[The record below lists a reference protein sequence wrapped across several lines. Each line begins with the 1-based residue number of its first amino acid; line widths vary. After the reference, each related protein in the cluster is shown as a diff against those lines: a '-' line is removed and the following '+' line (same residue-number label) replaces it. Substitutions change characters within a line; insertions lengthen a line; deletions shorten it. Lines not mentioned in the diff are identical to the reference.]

1 MLDFGKKNDNKSES
15 NGFNQWLVQFFIK
28 SINAV
33 STEQDRLEILA
44 WLTLVREILNNS
56 NLNALQKANAV
67 RKVSDLSETV
77 KILLNS
83 LKTSID
89 NYKQS
94 DMPLAVKIA
103 LPVTLAAATVVG
115 GAGAGIAGFGSAIG
129 VPLLLLV
136 FVGVAGIT
144 AILEG
149 FVGNKQAQ
157 SYIGAV
163 MALIVRD
170 EIYRRATKPMQQV
183 MTAEP
188 IEPKAVTMPNER
200 QAIYDKLM
208 SLSPYDFEQ
217 HVMAF
222 FQQTGWVAW
231 VTKPSNDFGVD
242 GFAKHPDGLIVVQCK
257 RNALDNL
264 VGRPVVQQ
272 FKGVVEE
279 KQAYHGY
286 IVTTSGFT
294 REAIE
299 SAKLNDKLVLV
310 DRERL
315 IDWHFGGVK

>member
-1 MLDFGKKNDNKSES
+1 MLDFGKKNDKKSES

-33 STEQDRLEILA
+33 STEQDRIEILA
-44 WLTLVREILNNS
+44 WLTLVREILNNP

-77 KILLNS
+77 QILLHS
-83 LKTSID
+83 LGAAID
-89 NYKQS
+89 NYKKS

-115 GAGAGIAGFGSAIG
+115 GAGAGIASFGGAIG
-129 VPLLLLV
+129 VPVLLLV

-149 FVGNKQAQ
+149 FVGNKQAK

-279 KQAYHGY
+279 NQAYRGY

-315 IDWHFGGVK
+315 IDWHFGGLK

>member
-77 KILLNS
+77 QILLHS
-83 LKTSID
+83 LGAAID
-89 NYKQS
+89 NYKKS

-115 GAGAGIAGFGSAIG
+115 GAGAGIASFGGAIG
-129 VPLLLLV
+129 VPVLLLV
-136 FVGVAGIT
+136 FVGIAGIT

-149 FVGNKQAQ
+149 FVGSKQAK

-222 FQQTGWVAW
+222 FQQAGWIAW

-242 GFAKHPDGLIVVQCK
+242 GFAKHPEGLIVVQCK

-279 KQAYHGY
+279 NQAYRGY

-310 DRERL
+310 DKERL
-315 IDWHFGGVK
+315 IDWHFGGLK

>member
-1 MLDFGKKNDNKSES
+1 MFDFGKKNDKKSES

-44 WLTLVREILNNS
+44 WLTLVREILNNP

-129 VPLLLLV
+129 VPVLLLV

-149 FVGNKQAQ
+149 FVGNKQAK

-208 SLSPYDFEQ
+208 SLSPHDFEQ

-279 KQAYHGY
+279 NQAYRGY

-310 DRERL
+310 DKERL
-315 IDWHFGGVK
+315 IDRHFGGVK

>member
-1 MLDFGKKNDNKSES
+1 MLDFGKKNDKKSES
-15 NGFNQWLVQFFIK
+15 NGFNHWLVQFFIK

-44 WLTLVREILNNS
+44 WLTLVREILNNP

-115 GAGAGIAGFGSAIG
+115 GTGSAIG
-129 VPLLLLV
+129 VPVLLLV

-279 KQAYHGY
+279 NQAYRGY

-310 DRERL
+310 DKERL